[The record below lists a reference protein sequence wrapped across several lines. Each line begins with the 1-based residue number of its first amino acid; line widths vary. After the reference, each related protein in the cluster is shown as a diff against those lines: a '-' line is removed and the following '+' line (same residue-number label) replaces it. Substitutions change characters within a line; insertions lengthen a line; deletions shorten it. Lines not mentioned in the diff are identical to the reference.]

1 MTDLATLSCFSWSM
15 AKQWS
20 WTSKDFAITSIS
32 FEVKAG
38 FVLLEICFCI
48 YMEKTYVIP
57 MLTALTQVVCDFLVS
72 IETLK
77 AFVNLS
83 LLGKRIPFYNKTDAQ
98 TVTPLF
104 LTFSKIMKN
113 GTGNLY

>member
-1 MTDLATLSCFSWSM
+1 
-15 AKQWS
+15 
-20 WTSKDFAITSIS
+20 
-32 FEVKAG
+32 
-38 FVLLEICFCI
+38 
-48 YMEKTYVIP
+48 MEKTYVIP

-98 TVTPLF
+98 TITLLF

>member
-1 MTDLATLSCFSWSM
+1 M
-15 AKQWS
+15 AKQWP
-20 WTSKDFAITSIS
+20 WISKDFAITSIS

-57 MLTALTQVVCDFLVS
+57 VLTALTQVVCDFLVS

-77 AFVNLS
+77 TFVNLS
-83 LLGKRIPFYNKTDAQ
+83 FLGKRIPLYDKPDAP
-98 TVTPLF
+98 TVTLF
-104 LTFSKIMKN
+104 IFNIFKDYEK
-113 GTGNLY
+113 